1 MKRKEAKTSVIYF
14 TEEGAKAFQE
24 AIKSRGEELY
34 NKRRIDLL
42 KLKEEL
48 TVPILY
54 GSGENREGNG
64 ILSQLRDL
72 EKTRKKRSLNK
83 EVKYFKR

>member
-1 MKRKEAKTSVIYF
+1 MERKEAKTIIVYT
-14 TEEGAKAFQE
+14 TEEGAKTFQK
-24 AIKSRGEELY
+24 AIKDRVEELY
-34 NKRRIDLL
+34 NKEMLETL
-42 KLKEEL
+42 KLNEEL

-64 ILSQLRDL
+64 ILSQLEDI
-72 EKTRKKRSLNK
+72 EKTRKRLLNK

>member
-1 MKRKEAKTSVIYF
+1 MKSAHKEML
-14 TEEGAKAFQE
+14 E
-24 AIKSRGEELY
+24 
-34 NKRRIDLL
+34 LL

-64 ILSQLRDL
+64 ILSQLEDI
-72 EKTRKKRSLNK
+72 EKTRKRLLNK